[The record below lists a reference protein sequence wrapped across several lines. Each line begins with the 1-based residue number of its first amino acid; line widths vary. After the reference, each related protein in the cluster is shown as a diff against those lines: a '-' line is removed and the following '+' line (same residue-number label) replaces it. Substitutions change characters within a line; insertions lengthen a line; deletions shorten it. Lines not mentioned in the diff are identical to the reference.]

1 MFITVVFHL
10 LGMNCTFVE
19 FFKRGVIYRMF
30 QAERKIFRPIK
41 LAIEKFLRGSKEAPL
56 LGVFVGVIQ
65 EKCPVIGGKWLA

>member
-19 FFKRGVIYRMF
+19 FFKRGVIYRVL

-56 LGVFVGVIQ
+56 LGVFVGVVQ
-65 EKCPVIGGKWLA
+65 EECPVVGGKRLA